1 MEGKAHFMF
10 LHSQSDCSILF
21 YAGQLV
27 KSIQINRMAGRFFD
41 SCIVKLVII
50 IQEGGLSYGTRRF
63 LQKAGTAKN
72 K

>member
-1 MEGKAHFMF
+1 MEGKAHFIF
-10 LHSQSDCSILF
+10 LHSQSDCVISF
-21 YAGQLV
+21 YAVQLV
-27 KSIQINRMAGRFFD
+27 KSIQINKMAGWFFD
-41 SCIVKLVII
+41 FCIVKLVII